1 MIDGIYYTP
10 VVSPPVY
17 INKKYIKESLPA
29 EENSGIYSQ
38 ISRNAAAAVKSYA
51 IAKTRLNKPLKQ
63 QFDVSKVPQEMFTK
77 EGINFNTK
85 PEDYIKYLK
94 ENNIDFKVEKSIN
107 KYNDGRKIIQIIE
120 DDGNLK
126 KYTSWDYDD
135 ENTCNYS
142 ALIRDE
148 EIIAGK
154 VKRTKRL
161 VFTKDRTELIS

>member
-1 MIDGIYYTP
+1 MKACLIG
-10 VVSPPVY
+10 
-17 INKKYIKESLPA
+17 
-29 EENSGIYSQ
+29 
-38 ISRNAAAAVKSYA
+38 
-51 IAKTRLNKPLKQ
+51 KPLKQ

-154 VKRTKRL
+154 VKKTKRL